1 MNILIVDAIEVA
13 LLFQESVERQGHTAM
28 VAASG
33 QEALALLARFRPDA
47 VFLELG
53 LPGMSGVE
61 VLRRIRSMY
70 PELPVIIITGSAV
83 RQEIETA
90 RRLGVTDIV
99 KKPEMLKEL
108 QVVLERLKNIRPAK
122 GRRRAKPDRG

>member
-1 MNILIVDAIEVA
+1 VNILIVDAIEVA

-61 VLRRIRSMY
+61 VLRHIRSMY